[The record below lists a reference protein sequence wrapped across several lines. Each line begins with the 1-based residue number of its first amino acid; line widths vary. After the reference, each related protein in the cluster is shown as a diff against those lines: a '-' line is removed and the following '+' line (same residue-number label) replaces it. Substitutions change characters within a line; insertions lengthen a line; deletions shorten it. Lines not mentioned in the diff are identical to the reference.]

1 MRTLPVL
8 ALLLVTTAC
17 GKAGAAGGSR
27 DPVRHPPVPAD
38 PQVADATELGH
49 EIFAIMDRVMAFKSS
64 HFGQLPPTLPS
75 MGEDSLSRT
84 TIRRLTIADKTPTL
98 IVLYRHPEGHALR
111 SCTGTNKVLEDS
123 MLNGGPFEVSCTLA
137 SGETKSFTVGG

>member
-1 MRTLPVL
+1 MRPLPVL
-8 ALLLVTTAC
+8 ALLLAAAC
-17 GKAGAAGGSR
+17 GKSAAPGGAV
-27 DPVRHPPVPAD
+27 DQVRHTPVLAD
-38 PQVADATELGH
+38 PQLADATELGH
-49 EIFAIMDRVMAFKSS
+49 ELFGVMDRVMAFKSS
-64 HFGQLPPTLPS
+64 HFGQLPPSLPS
-75 MGEDSLSRT
+75 MGEDTLSRT
-84 TIRRLTIADKTPTL
+84 TIRRLTIEDKTPTL